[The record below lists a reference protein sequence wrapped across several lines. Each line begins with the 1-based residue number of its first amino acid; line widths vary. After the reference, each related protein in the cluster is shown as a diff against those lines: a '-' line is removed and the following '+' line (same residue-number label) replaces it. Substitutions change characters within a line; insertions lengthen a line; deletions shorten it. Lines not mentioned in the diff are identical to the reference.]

1 MNKRNFKTI
10 RLGQGEMHVYDF
22 GGVKLHAYQTGDP
35 LADEVFLLEKAGRF
49 MVLESPCFSSSIAAL
64 GAYME
69 GRNVAGMLIAYHG
82 AGASFLPEV
91 PKYATANAIDYAE
104 NGGGRALIR
113 QFAAAF
119 GGAFDSGVHTI
130 AHVLEEGPVTISGM
144 AFHIHRTTEAFD
156 VEIPEINAVYTHML
170 GHDCHSIVA
179 GADHAEGMI
188 TQLEDYIR
196 KDYNLILTSHYTPE
210 DLKDAQ
216 TKIDYLKHWKAIAAS
231 CQDAETFKAQVK
243 QQYPAY
249 SGENYLDMT
258 AGFFFP

>member
-49 MVLESPCFSSSIAAL
+49 VVLESPCFSSSIAAL
-64 GAYME
+64 GAYLE

-130 AHVLEEGPVTISGM
+130 AHVLEEGPVTIGGV

-170 GHDCHSIVA
+170 GHDCHAIVA

-188 TQLEDYIR
+188 AQLEDYIR
-196 KDYNLILTSHYTPE
+196 KGYNLILTSHYTPE

-216 TKIDYLKHWKAIAAS
+216 SKIDYLKHLKTIAAS

-243 QQYPAY
+243 QQ
-249 SGENYLDMT
+249 
-258 AGFFFP
+258 

>member
-49 MVLESPCFSSSIAAL
+49 VVLESPCFSSSIAAL
-64 GAYME
+64 GAYLE

-130 AHVLEEGPVTISGM
+130 AHVLEEGPVTIGGV

-188 TQLEDYIR
+188 AQLEDYIR
-196 KDYNLILTSHYTPE
+196 KGYNLILTSHYTPE

-216 TKIDYLKHWKAIAAS
+216 SKIDYLKHLKTIAAS